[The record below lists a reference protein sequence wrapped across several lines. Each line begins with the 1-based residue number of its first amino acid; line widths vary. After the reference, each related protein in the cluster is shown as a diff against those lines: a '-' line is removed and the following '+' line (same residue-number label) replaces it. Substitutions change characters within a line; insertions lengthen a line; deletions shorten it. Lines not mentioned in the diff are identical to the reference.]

1 MLMAGVHTFTYDYEG
16 CTRTLVVTV
25 VAKMRTP
32 KIAEI
37 QGEKDNSPLVGKI
50 VKVVATVTGVAPGEG
65 FFMQDAQAAWS
76 GIWVEFSPATYEG
89 IQIGNGVSVVGE
101 VAEVANVTSLINVT
115 IEFVPPII
123 TVISPIMLANPSD
136 LKAEKYESV
145 LVKVEGARAT
155 AQDAGNGEWTIYYQQ
170 TNNAVVNDWL
180 YTKAVVVADHYYDV
194 TGVVNGRLD
203 NFKLEPRIEPDVK
216 DITIT
221 KVDPELANTFKVY
234 PNPFN
239 DRILL
244 DNNEKVTRV
253 VINNI
258 AGQRVIDIEYP
269 NREIRTANLVS
280 GIYVIS
286 IYTEDGIAK
295 TERMIKR

>member
-1 MLMAGVHTFTYDYEG
+1 MEFIPP
-16 CTRTLVVTV
+16 V
-25 VAKMRTP
+25 VA
-32 KIAEI
+32 
-37 QGEKDNSPLVGKI
+37 
-50 VKVVATVTGVAPGEG
+50 VT
-65 FFMQDAQAAWS
+65 
-76 GIWVEFSPATYEG
+76 
-89 IQIGNGVSVVGE
+89 
-101 VAEVANVTSLINVT
+101 
-115 IEFVPPII
+115 
-123 TVISPIMLANPSD
+123 PIMVANPSD
-136 LKAEKYESV
+136 IKAEKYESV
-145 LVKVEGARAT
+145 LVKVDGARAT

-170 TNNAVVNDWL
+170 SNNTIVNDWL
-180 YTKAVVVADHYYDV
+180 YNKAVVVVDHYYDV
-194 TGVVNGRLD
+194 TGVVSGRLD
-203 NFKLEPRIEPDVK
+203 NFKLEPRIESDVK

-239 DRILL
+239 DGIML
-244 DNNEKVTRV
+244 DNNDKVTRV

-286 IYTEDGIAK
+286 IYTENGIAK